1 MTIHRF
7 FVTPIQFTGDAITL
21 LGDTAWQ
28 ISKVLRLMA
37 GDIICIFDG
46 SGKEYR
52 IMLERVDK
60 KEVTGHKVFEFVNN
74 TEPTVHLTLYH
85 GLLPRDTFE
94 HVLQKGT
101 EVGVSAFVPVEAE
114 RSIVRIKDIK
124 EEKLTRWK
132 KIVQE
137 AAEQS
142 ERGNVPTVSAPVT
155 FQDAITHA
163 LNQGS
168 VLIAWENEEA
178 QFLSQVIGN
187 LSKDTPISLF
197 VGPEGGFSQDEM
209 EFAKE
214 KGAITVSLG
223 PRILKS
229 ETAGPVFAALVLY
242 DFEDLSRKREISS
255 RSS

>member
-7 FVTPIQFTGDAITL
+7 FVSHILFDGESTSL
-21 LGDTAWQ
+21 SGDTSWQ
-28 ISKVLRLMA
+28 ISKVLRLIP

-52 IMLERVDK
+52 IMLEKVDK

-74 TEPTVHLTLYH
+74 TEPTVHLSLYH
-85 GLLPRDTFE
+85 ALLPRDTFE

-101 EVGVSAFVPVEAE
+101 EVGVSTFVPVEAE

-124 EEKLTRWK
+124 EEKMQRWQ

-142 ERGNVPTVSAPVT
+142 ERGSVPSVMPAQT
-155 FQDAITHA
+155 FQDAITA
-163 LNQGS
+163 AVTSGP
-168 VLIAWENEEA
+168 VLVAWENEEA
-178 QFLSQVIGN
+178 QFLSQVISN
-187 LSKDTPISLF
+187 ISKDKPISLF
-197 VGPEGGFSQDEM
+197 VGPEGGFSQEEM

-214 KGAITVSLG
+214 KGVISVSLG

-242 DFEDLSRKREISS
+242 DFEDLSRKRDVSS
-255 RSS
+255 RSA